1 MLTKIKYNRNISS
14 EKGVLAMFDILVV
27 EDNPN
32 SRKLM
37 MTVIKNAGYDP
48 IGAVDGVDA
57 LDILEK
63 KHVDLIVLD
72 LMMPRMDGYEF
83 TKQLRD
89 AGWDTP
95 ILIITAKQ
103 SVADKCRGLKLGADD
118 YMVKPVDEEEMLLR
132 IAALLRRSRIA
143 YEKNLKIRQ
152 TVLNYEAL
160 SVSCNGMT
168 FELPQKEFMLL
179 FKFLSFPSKIFTR
192 RQLMDEIW
200 DMDSESDERTVDV
213 HINRLRERF
222 RDNTDFEIVT
232 VRGLGYKGVVK
243 AGNV

>member
-1 MLTKIKYNRNISS
+1 
-14 EKGVLAMFDILVV
+14 MFDILVV
-27 EDNPN
+27 EDDNN

-37 MTVIKNAGYDP
+37 ITQLKNAGYEP
-48 IGAVDGVDA
+48 IGATDGLNA
-57 LDILEK
+57 LDILDRR
-63 KHVDLIVLD
+63 HVDLIILD
-72 LMMPRMDGYEF
+72 LMMPGMDGYEF

-89 AGWDTP
+89 AGWETP
-95 ILIITAKQ
+95 ILIITARQ
-103 SVADKCRGLKLGADD
+103 SVADKCKGLKLGADD

-132 IAALLRRSRIA
+132 IAALLRRARIA
-143 YEKNLKIRQ
+143 CEKNLRVGK
-152 TVLNYEAL
+152 TVLNYESL
-160 SVSCNGMT
+160 SVSCDGIT
-168 FELPQKEFMLL
+168 SELPQKEFMLL

-232 VRGLGYKGVVK
+232 VRGLGYKGVIK
-243 AGNV
+243 A

>member
-1 MLTKIKYNRNISS
+1 
-14 EKGVLAMFDILVV
+14 MFDILVV
-27 EDNPN
+27 EDNSN

-37 MTVIKNAGYDP
+37 MTQLKNAGYDS

-57 LDILEK
+57 LEVLEK
-63 KHVDLIVLD
+63 KHVDVIVLD
-72 LMMPRMDGYEF
+72 LMMPRMDGFEF

-103 SVADKCRGLKLGADD
+103 AIADKCRGLKLGADD

-132 IAALLRRSRIA
+132 ISALLRRAKIA
-143 YEKNLKIRQ
+143 YDKRLRVGQ
-152 TVLNYEAL
+152 SLLDYESM
-160 SVSCNGMT
+160 SVSYGGNT
-168 FELPQKEFMLL
+168 VELPQKEFMLL

-222 RDNTDFEIVT
+222 RDNADFEIVT

-243 AGNV
+243 AVEKV